1 MGGLGQF
8 ALSQL
13 SPDQQAALLQQTQ
26 PAQPA
31 AQVQQPTTPA
41 SGSSSDVAN
50 PAAMPLNSTAAPG
63 STTDLENRAAQAPQQ
78 IGQQFQNQFQPQ
90 QQDPNVP
97 IAAQMRQHAQI
108 LPQMPQLSP
117 DNPYGSLV
125 QDSLQKWQQMQPP
138 ADRGGRIKTLLTGF
152 LSGMGSSMMVAGGL
166 APPEVQRQQQF
177 HNLTTL
183 SQLASNWE
191 DQRGM
196 QQYRSALTQ
205 QLQQNTQFEQKMQPL
220 RLQQEQQG
228 LAAGQQAIPSVQPT
242 MSADDLTALGVPSDL
257 ATQYQGKPLTA
268 SDMGSLRQMAV
279 AGQKQLFDYG
289 QDGQGPNHG
298 IWLMSKNYEPIKQI
312 ATVSETGRSVAAAR
326 IQAQAQNNLIKSASA
341 PVYAYDPTAK
351 QTVLTTMGGARNG
364 GMQAIRG
371 VKETDIRNDMH
382 DTRVLND
389 VAVKSNNLMDSSAAL
404 DQNQNQR
411 DMINWAM
418 SQAEKDNQFKVGA
431 FGTTFPTGW
440 FNTLLNS
447 SNMSGASQLTKDYVV
462 SVLSLREAAMGMQKV
477 LTGSARANE
486 AQIAALQATVP
497 GLETN
502 SALARQKL
510 AAFTQNVDMLR
521 QGLPRM
527 PGIDVI
533 PVRSWN
539 GKQAGHVNEPETNPT
554 STTARS
560 NLQLF

>member
-1 MGGLGQF
+1 MC
-8 ALSQL
+8 SR
-13 SPDQQAALLQQTQ
+13 AAD
-26 PAQPA
+26 
-31 AQVQQPTTPA
+31 
-41 SGSSSDVAN
+41 SW
-50 PAAMPLNSTAAPG
+50 LN
-63 STTDLENRAAQAPQQ
+63 LENRAAQAPQQ

-90 QQDPNVP
+90 Q
-97 IAAQMRQHAQI
+97 
-108 LPQMPQLSP
+108 PQQQPGLWSA
-117 DNPYGSLV
+117 DNPYAPLAQRYQNQLAV
-125 QDSLQKWQQMQPP
+125 ETNAPEN
-138 ADRGGRIKTLLTGF
+138 RGGRIKQLLTGF
-152 LSGMGSSMMVAGGL
+152 LGGMGSSMMANAGLETPDMKRQRLFQNATTMAQL
-166 APPEVQRQQQF
+166 ADRHEALTSELKSRAAQQASIEQNTAFNAQRQPIELDQARLGLRQQ
-177 HNLTTL
+177 
-183 SQLASNWE
+183 
-191 DQRGM
+191 
-196 QQYRSALTQ
+196 
-205 QLQQNTQFEQKMQPL
+205 
-220 RLQQEQQG
+220 
-228 LAAGQQAIPSVQPT
+228 QQAIPSVQPT
-242 MSADDLTALGVPSDL
+242 MSAEDLTALGVPSDL
-257 ATQYQGKPLTA
+257 ATQYQGKPLNA

-279 AGQKQLFDYG
+279 AGQKTLFDYG

-326 IQAQAQNNLIKSASA
+326 IQAQTQNNLIKSASA

-351 QTVLTTMGGARNG
+351 QTVLTTMGDARNG

-447 SNMSGASQLTKDYVV
+447 GNMSGATQLTKDYVV

-527 PGIDVI
+527 PGIDVV
-533 PVRSWN
+533 PVKGPRAAGAASGSQPTGSSGFNWN
-539 GKQAGHVNEPETNPT
+539 NYPVAAGP
-554 STTARS
+554 
-560 NLQLF
+560 Q

>member
-1 MGGLGQF
+1 MGGIGQF
-8 ALSQL
+8 ALSQM
-13 SPDQQAALLQQTQ
+13 SPDQIAAMQQQLASATPITSDSTQTQ
-26 PAQPA
+26 VQP
-31 AQVQQPTTPA
+31 QTPPA
-41 SGSSSDVAN
+41 STGYSSDIAN
-50 PAAMPLNSTAAPG
+50 PSDMPINSPNAPG
-63 STTDLENRAAQAPQQ
+63 SLGDLENLRLQAPLQTAQNNFQQ
-78 IGQQFQNQFQPQ
+78 QQPQPGQQSYSPENPHAKLAQYYTQ
-90 QQDPNVP
+90 QLMQ
-97 IAAQMRQHAQI
+97 A
-108 LPQMPQLSP
+108 
-117 DNPYGSLV
+117 
-125 QDSLQKWQQMQPP
+125 QPP
-138 ADRGGRIKTLLTGF
+138 AQGGNVKKLLTNF
-152 LSGMGSSMMVAGGL
+152 FSGMGASMMHEAGLQTPDERGQIL
-166 APPEVQRQQQF
+166 AR
-177 HNLTTL
+177 NAATYG
-183 SQLASNWE
+183 QLANQWE
-191 DQRGM
+191 EAQNLAK
-196 QQYRSALTQ
+196 YRAALTD
-205 QLQQNTQFEQKMQPL
+205 QLQQSTAFNVQMQPL

-228 LAAGQQAIPSVQPT
+228 IAAGQQAIPSVQPT
-242 MSADDLTALGVPSDL
+242 MSAEDLTALGVPSDL
-257 ATQYQGKPLTA
+257 ATQYEGKPLTA
-268 SDMGSLRQMAV
+268 ADMGSLRQMAV

-289 QDGQGPNHG
+289 QDGQGPNRG

-312 ATVSETGRSVAAAR
+312 ATVSETGRSVAAAK
-326 IQAQAQNNLIKSASA
+326 IQAQAQNNLIKSAGA
-341 PVYAYDPTAK
+341 PVYAYDPTSK
-351 QTVLTTMGGARNG
+351 QTVLTTTGDARNG

-404 DQNQNQR
+404 DQSQNQR

-440 FNTLLNS
+440 FNGLLNS
-447 SNMSGASQLTKDYVV
+447 SNMSGATQLTKDYVV

-486 AQIAALQATVP
+486 SQIAALQATVP

-533 PVRSWN
+533 PVRPWN
-539 GKQAGHVNEPETNPT
+539 GKQGGQVNELETNPT
-554 STTARS
+554 SSTGRS